1 MDRDPEKIR
10 FVIDTNILI
19 GALVK
24 DNSFK
29 ARLFKKADFFDLI
42 PGLWSY

>member
-1 MDRDPEKIR
+1 MEREEEALR

-24 DNSFK
+24 DNFFLSPTFK
-29 ARLFKKADFFDLI
+29 R
-42 PGLWSY
+42 S

>member
-24 DNSFK
+24 DNSLESPAF
-29 ARLFKKADFFDLI
+29 
-42 PGLWSY
+42 